1 MGTKSKLGIVA
12 GLAAAAVGAYYFY
25 YSKHAKK
32 NRARAKAWMVQAE
45 REVMDKVEEL
55 KDAAFNEENYKR
67 IVDAVSARYREVR
80 GVTVQELEEFISV
93 LNGAWKEI
101 EKRASKAERTAKKGL
116 HRIAKEVRK

>member
-32 NRARAKAWMVQAE
+32 NRTKAKAWMVQAE
-45 REVMDKVEEL
+45 REVMAKVEKL

-67 IVDAVSARYREVR
+67 IVDAVTSRYREM
-80 GVTVQELEEFISV
+80 GGITAEELEEFVSV
-93 LNGAWKEI
+93 LRSAWKDLR
-101 EKRASKAERTAKKGL
+101 KTPKARTKK
-116 HRIAKEVRK
+116 K